1 MTVSDVRHGN
11 AKVEL
16 IQGDAAAA
24 LLRDPEFRQA
34 WSKLA
39 STCMWST
46 SCQTWAFA
54 DAWLSVYQDTHEA
67 LLVIQRNGSELDGL
81 LPLAIKRASGSIV
94 HVGAHQAEYQV
105 WLATEPN
112 ADSFIE
118 LALDALAVAY
128 PGKRLELQYL
138 PPGSPISWC
147 RNGSRWAQKVLLQE
161 KRRPLLALGP
171 NSAVEESLR
180 KKSNKSRINRLKKI
194 APLTL
199 VQIKTREQL
208 SAVIDTIADYCD
220 LRQGAINSSFPFRDD
235 PRKKEFCLRLLVRPG
250 ITHASA
256 LMLGDRVVA
265 ANIGLLNRTSV
276 SLGIVVHSPFLAEHS
291 PGKILILLL
300 ARELGQQGFSDFDLT
315 PGGDMY
321 KDRSADH
328 SDTVYVLRVCFS
340 RIDYLREAAK
350 ARVRAGA
357 IHLLQGRSPVFVSGL
372 KAIARTSLGGLLE
385 DAIGKIIR
393 ASSKRN
399 EPRYYTVPV
408 EQVQQLPSSSAFRIN
423 SISDLLCYEPTGRS
437 DRSKTQFLLDVLR
450 NLEAGGKAY
459 TLVENGVL
467 LHCGWISRPQEGRSS
482 NNDQAFDYPPAS
494 CLIWDDYTHPAGR
507 PRDLAGLC
515 LVQRLHDAAGLS
527 GIETIVVKC
536 DTPRADKGSASDPS
550 ELEFIR
556 PSALQPQIRRE
567 QSHLNF
573 GR

>member
-16 IQGDAAAA
+16 IQGDAAVA
-24 LLRDPEFRQA
+24 LLRDPEFQQA

-39 STCMWST
+39 STCMWGT

-54 DAWLSVYQDTHEA
+54 DAWLSVYQDTYEA
-67 LLVIQRNGSELDGL
+67 LLVIQRNGSELEGL
-81 LPLAIKRASGSIV
+81 LPLATERSSGSIV

-105 WLATEPN
+105 WLATETN
-112 ADSFIE
+112 AEPFIE

-147 RNGSRWAQKVLLQE
+147 RNGSRWTQKVLLQE
-161 KRRPLLALGP
+161 KKRPLLTLGP
-171 NSAVEESLR
+171 NSSVEESLR

-199 VQIKTREQL
+199 VEIETREQL

-235 PRKKEFCLRLLVRPG
+235 PCKKEFCLRLLERPG

-300 ARELGQQGFSDFDLT
+300 ARELGQQGFSNFDLT

-328 SDTVYVLRVCFS
+328 YDTVYVLRVCFS
-340 RIDYLREAAK
+340 RIDYFREAAK
-350 ARVRAGA
+350 ARLRAGA
-357 IHLLQGRSPVFVSGL
+357 IRMLKGRSPVFVSGL
-372 KAIARTSLGGLLE
+372 KAIARTGPSDLLE
-385 DAIGKIIR
+385 KVIGKIIR
-393 ASSKRN
+393 ATSKRD
-399 EPRYYTVPV
+399 EPRYYTVPM
-408 EQVQQLPSSSAFRIN
+408 EQAQQLPSRTAFKVN
-423 SISDLLCYEPTGRS
+423 SISDILCYEPAGRH
-437 DRSKTQFLLDVLR
+437 DRTKTRFLLDALH
-450 NLEAGGKAY
+450 NLEAGGQAY

-467 LHCGWISRPQEGRSS
+467 LHCGWISRPQDRSS
-482 NNDQAFDYPPAS
+482 NGDQTVVYPPAS

-507 PRDLAGLC
+507 ARDLAGLC
-515 LVQRLHDAAGLS
+515 LAQRLHDAASLS

-536 DTPRADKGSASDPS
+536 DAARADRSSAPASSD
-550 ELEFIR
+550 LGFNR
-556 PSALQPQIRRE
+556 PAALQPQNRRE
-567 QSHLNF
+567 QSHLNV
-573 GR
+573 GG